1 LSSLL
6 EKIATTLGR
15 RDAVL
20 YLIAAGL
27 GSFGLGVAQ
36 FYLNF
41 LYRSLGFDAFAIGLL
56 AGAEALGVVG
66 GAIPAAIFT
75 RGRSRRAA
83 ILLGGTLT
91 GIGIFGILIF
101 NALGAVFL
109 SAMLVGFGGIIA
121 SSSGAALLA
130 DATDAARRATRFG
143 QQIALGTTAAFLSSV
158 IAGVLAAP
166 VASLLGARPDDPL
179 VLRALVG
186 SGGLIAA
193 ASIVPI
199 LAIHAV
205 PVAQHT
211 LAAPTR
217 NDLVRRFLAI
227 EILFGFGAGSFLPF
241 VNLFFADRYGVPFS
255 ALGLVLGVLAV
266 AGSIGALLHGRFVA
280 ARLGAIPSIV
290 LVEALSLPFALV
302 AAFTGTLPIAV
313 GALATRHFLMFGASG
328 TANAFQLSSFT
339 PAERAGAN
347 AVFALAWSAA
357 NAVGAILSGA
367 IRARLGPEGF
377 TANLVTLVVAYGLAA
392 LLTWRL
398 FATHEPSGDVGVRTL
413 AVPDSRG

>member
-1 LSSLL
+1 MG
-6 EKIATTLGR
+6 TTLPLGR

-56 AGAEALGVVG
+56 AGAEALGVVA

-91 GIGIFGILIF
+91 GIGITGILVF
-101 NALGAVFL
+101 NALAAVFL
-109 SAMLVGFGGIIA
+109 CAVLVGFGGIIA

-130 DATDAARRATRFG
+130 DATDATRRATRFG
-143 QQIALGTTAAFLSSV
+143 QQIALGTTAAFLSSA

-166 VASLLGARPDDPL
+166 VASLLGARPEDAL
-179 VLRALVG
+179 VLRALVA
-186 SGGLIAA
+186 SGGIIAA
-193 ASIVPI
+193 LSIVPI
-199 LAIHAV
+199 LAIRAI

-211 LAAPTR
+211 LEAPTR

-227 EILFGFGAGSFLPF
+227 EVLFGFGAGSFLPF

-255 ALGLVLGVLAV
+255 ALGLLLGVLAV

-280 ARLGAIPSIV
+280 SRLGAIPSIV
-290 LVEALSLPFALV
+290 LVETLSLPFALV
-302 AAFTGTLPIAV
+302 AGFAGTLPIAV
-313 GALATRHFLMFGASG
+313 GALAVRHFLMFGASG
-328 TANAFQLSSFT
+328 TVNAFQLSSFT

-347 AVFALAWSAA
+347 AFFALAWSAA
-357 NAVGAILSGA
+357 NAVGAVLSGA
-367 IRARLGPEGF
+367 IRARLGPDGF
-377 TANLVTLVVAYGLAA
+377 TVNLVTLVIAYGLAA

-398 FATHEPSGDVGVRTL
+398 FATHEPGGDVGARTL

>member
-1 LSSLL
+1 
-6 EKIATTLGR
+6 LGR

-20 YLIAAGL
+20 YLAAAAL
-27 GSFGLGVAQ
+27 GSFGLGVTS

-41 LYRSLGFDAFAIGLL
+41 LYRSLGFDEFAIGLL
-56 AGAEALGVVG
+56 AGAPALGVVG

-91 GIGIFGILIF
+91 GVGIFGILIF
-101 NALGAVFL
+101 NALPLMFVA
-109 SAMLVGFGGIIA
+109 AMLVGFGGIIA

-130 DATDAARRATRFG
+130 DATESARRATRFG
-143 QQIALGTTAAFLSSV
+143 QQVALGTTAAFLSSA
-158 IAGVLAAP
+158 IAGALAAP
-166 VASLLGARPDDPL
+166 VASFLGLLPNDAL
-179 VLRALVG
+179 VLRALVA
-186 SGGLIAA
+186 GGGMVAA
-193 ASIVPI
+193 ASIFPI
-199 LAIHAV
+199 LLIRPV
-205 PVAQHT
+205 PVARHT

-241 VNLFFADRYGVPFS
+241 LNLFFADRYGVPFS
-255 ALGLVLGVLAV
+255 ALGLVLGTLAV

-280 ARLGAIPSIV
+280 ARLGAIPSVV
-290 LVEALSLPFALV
+290 LVELLSLPFALI
-302 AAFTGTLPIAV
+302 AGFAGTLPVAV
-313 GALATRHFLMFGASG
+313 GALAVRHFLMFGASG
-328 TANAFQLSSFT
+328 TVNAFQLSSFT

-347 AVFALAWSAA
+347 AIIALTWSGA

-367 IRARLGPEGF
+367 IRARLGPDGF
-377 TANLVTLVVAYGLAA
+377 TVNVVTLVIAYGLAI

-398 FATHEPSGDVGVRTL
+398 LARHQPSGDVDRVVTV
-413 AVPDSRG
+413 A

>member
-1 LSSLL
+1 
-6 EKIATTLGR
+6 
-15 RDAVL
+15 
-20 YLIAAGL
+20 
-27 GSFGLGVAQ
+27 
-36 FYLNF
+36 LNF

-56 AGAEALGVVG
+56 AGAEALGVVA

-75 RGRSRRAA
+75 RGRSRRVA
-83 ILLGGTLT
+83 ILIGGTLT

-101 NALGAVFL
+101 NALAAVFV

-143 QQIALGTTAAFLSSV
+143 QQVALGTTAAFLSSV
-158 IAGVLAAP
+158 IGGALATP
-166 VASLLGARPDDPL
+166 VASLLGARPDDAF

-186 SGGLIAA
+186 SGGVIAA

-199 LAIHAV
+199 LAIRAV
-205 PVAQHT
+205 PVSKYT

-241 VNLFFADRYGVPFS
+241 VNLFFVDRYGVPFS
-255 ALGLVLGVLAV
+255 ALGLVLGILAV

-280 ARLGAIPSIV
+280 ARLGAIRSIV
-290 LVEALSLPFALV
+290 LVQALSLPFALV
-302 AAFTGTLPIAV
+302 AGFTGVLPIAV
-313 GALATRHFLMFGASG
+313 GALAVRHFLMFGASG
-328 TANAFQLSSFT
+328 TVNAFQLSSFT

-347 AVFALAWSAA
+347 AVVALAWSAA

-367 IRARLGPEGF
+367 IRARLGPDGF
-377 TANLVTLVVAYGLAA
+377 TVNIVTLVVAYGVAA
-392 LLTWRL
+392 VLTWRL
-398 FATHEPSGDVGVRTL
+398 FATHQPSGDVAVPTL

>member
-1 LSSLL
+1 L
-6 EKIATTLGR
+6 T
-15 RDAVL
+15 
-20 YLIAAGL
+20 AAGL

-56 AGAEALGVVG
+56 AGAEALGVVI

-83 ILLGGTLT
+83 ILVGGTLT
-91 GIGIFGILIF
+91 GIGITGILVF
-101 NALGAVFL
+101 NALVVVFL
-109 SAMLVGFGGIIA
+109 SALLVGFGGIIA

-130 DATDAARRATRFG
+130 DATDASRRATRFG

-158 IAGVLAAP
+158 IAGALATPMASVL
-166 VASLLGARPDDPL
+166 SARPDDVL

-186 SGGLIAA
+186 SGGIIAA

-199 LAIHAV
+199 LAIRAV
-205 PVAQHT
+205 PVAPHT

-241 VNLFFADRYGVPFS
+241 VNLFFVDRYGVPFS
-255 ALGLVLGVLAV
+255 ALGLLLGVLAV

-290 LVEALSLPFALV
+290 LVQALSLPFALV
-302 AAFTGTLPIAV
+302 AGFTGVLPIAV
-313 GALATRHFLMFGASG
+313 GALAVRHFLMFGASG
-328 TANAFQLSSFT
+328 TVNAFQLSSFT

-347 AVFALAWSAA
+347 AVVALAWSAA

-367 IRARLGPEGF
+367 VRARLGPDGF
-377 TANLVTLVVAYGLAA
+377 TVNIVTLVLAYGVAT

-398 FATHEPSGDVGVRTL
+398 FAKHEPSGDVGARTL

>member
-1 LSSLL
+1 M
-6 EKIATTLGR
+6 
-15 RDAVL
+15 

-56 AGAEALGVVG
+56 AGAEALGVVV

-91 GIGIFGILIF
+91 GLGIFGILIL
-101 NALGAVFL
+101 NALPAVFV

-158 IAGVLAAP
+158 IAGALATP
-166 VASLLGARPDDPL
+166 VASLLSARADDVF

-186 SGGLIAA
+186 SGGVIAA

-199 LAIHAV
+199 LALRAV

-241 VNLFFADRYGVPFS
+241 VNLFFVDRYGVPFS
-255 ALGLVLGVLAV
+255 ALGLLLGVLAL

-290 LVEALSLPFALV
+290 LVQALSLPFALV
-302 AAFTGTLPIAV
+302 AGFTGMLPIAV
-313 GALATRHFLMFGASG
+313 GALAVRHFLMFGASG
-328 TANAFQLSSFT
+328 TVNAFQLSSFT

-347 AVFALAWSAA
+347 AVVALAWSAA

-367 IRARLGPEGF
+367 IRARLGSDGF
-377 TANLVTLVVAYGLAA
+377 TVNIVTLVLAYGVAT

-398 FATHEPSGDVGVRTL
+398 FAKHEPSGDVGARTL
-413 AVPDSRG
+413 AVPDSRW

>member
-1 LSSLL
+1 VKNWPS
-6 EKIATTLGR
+6 LGR

-20 YLIAAGL
+20 YLVAAGL
-27 GSFGLGVAQ
+27 ASFGLGVAQ

-41 LYRSLGFDAFAIGLL
+41 LYRALGFDAFEIGLL

-91 GIGIFGILIF
+91 GIGITGILVF
-101 NALGAVFL
+101 NMLAAVFV
-109 SAMLVGFGGIIA
+109 SAVLVGFGGIIA

-130 DATDAARRATRFG
+130 DATDAKRRATRFG
-143 QQIALGTTAAFLSSV
+143 QQIALGTTAAFLSSA
-158 IAGVLAAP
+158 IAGALAAP
-166 VASLLGARPDDPL
+166 VASFLGARPEDAV
-179 VLRALVG
+179 VLRALVA
-186 SGGLIAA
+186 SGGIIAA
-193 ASIVPI
+193 LSIVPI
-199 LAIHAV
+199 LAIRAV

-211 LAAPTR
+211 LEAPTR

-227 EILFGFGAGSFLPF
+227 EVLFGFGAGSFLPF

-255 ALGLVLGVLAV
+255 ALGLLLGVLAV

-280 ARLGAIPSIV
+280 SRLGAIPSIV
-290 LVEALSLPFALV
+290 LVETLSLPFALIGG
-302 AAFTGTLPIAV
+302 FTGALPIAV
-313 GALATRHFLMFGASG
+313 GALAVRHFLMFGASG
-328 TANAFQLSSFT
+328 TVNAFQLSSFT

-347 AVFALAWSAA
+347 AFFALAWSAA

-367 IRARLGPEGF
+367 IRARLGPDGF
-377 TANLVTLVVAYGLAA
+377 TVNLVTLVIAYGFAA
-392 LLTWRL
+392 VLTWRL
-398 FATHEPSGDVGVRTL
+398 FASHEPSGDVGARTL
-413 AVPDSRG
+413 PVPNSRG